1 MLKMRELCEVPVL
14 FKLQS
19 HPSVYPYVREKAET
33 SDAYYFII
41 KQTIE
46 AEENGELI
54 SRTIIDEYH
63 QPIGTITLYDIHN
76 QHGFLA
82 TWIGQPYFG
91 KGYNKMAKTLFF
103 HEIFSQYKLQAI
115 LMKIR
120 KSNVRSLRAAT
131 KLPYV
136 RLANTLFSERSEEHT
151 SELQSRGHLVCR
163 LLLHPPPISTL
174 FPYTTLFRSTWIGQP
189 YFGKGYNKMAKT
201 LFFHEIFSQ
210 YKLQAILMKIRK
222 SNVRSLRAAT
232 KLPYV
237 RLANTLFSEIY
248 KDINRE
254 EDIYDLFVIT
264 KKHYDAYAQFS
275 GPIAED
281 AVTGGEDVS

>member
-136 RLANTLFSERSEEHT
+136 RLANTLFSE
-151 SELQSRGHLVCR
+151 
-163 LLLHPPPISTL
+163 
-174 FPYTTLFRSTWIGQP
+174 
-189 YFGKGYNKMAKT
+189 
-201 LFFHEIFSQ
+201 
-210 YKLQAILMKIRK
+210 
-222 SNVRSLRAAT
+222 
-232 KLPYV
+232 
-237 RLANTLFSEIY
+237 IY